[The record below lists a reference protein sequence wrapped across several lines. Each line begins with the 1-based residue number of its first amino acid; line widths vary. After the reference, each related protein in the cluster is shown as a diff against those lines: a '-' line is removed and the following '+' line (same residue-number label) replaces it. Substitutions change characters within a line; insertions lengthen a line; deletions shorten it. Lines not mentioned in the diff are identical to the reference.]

1 MNDKSLFLVSW
12 VPYRSFSATVLICAL
27 LFHAFPVSA
36 EVRGASDL
44 TVLDHRSGR
53 IVLQYNPVNPTG
65 ETVFLEGETFQ
76 SIEVPGA
83 GHMKDAGRPALP
95 VRGALVGIPSC
106 SEGPVLCRLVS
117 SETRTIESVRV
128 APAPRLFAEE
138 VDGKVSVRKEYA
150 FDALAYSQNN
160 FLPEEPVELR
170 YTGHLRD
177 RRVAFIE
184 IHPVQYNPARSE
196 IIVHERM
203 KISIEFRPCR
213 TCGDRSV
220 GPRTGPYERLIERS
234 TILAPGVP
242 MCRGAEW
249 LSVGDER
256 EAPGDVKIEVDS
268 DGLYRIEGSAL
279 EEIGYT
285 PSGLDPRNI
294 VMSSHGSEIPIL
306 VTGAEDGLLDP
317 ADELLFYGRAMTGVF
332 TSTNVYWLSA
342 GQEPGLRMQTR
353 DGSPTQGWP
362 VPEAFFTSRHAEE
375 DILYFGQHPGGME
388 VDHWFW
394 EVLRAPSTT
403 DFKVDLG
410 TIRDRAPPAGIRVLL
425 LGRTAL
431 AHHTRIYVNGTLV
444 DEAEWS
450 GQGEYI
456 HEASMP
462 QAVLLQ
468 GENRVTVEMVEN
480 PELPVDS
487 AYLNWIEIDYWDAY
501 IAEEECLAFEV
512 DEAGLHRFEVT
523 GFQIEDLVLLDVT
536 DPWAPVR
543 IEGWEVEP
551 AGETYN
557 LVFED
562 TVPSETRYLASSRSC
577 EPSPLAMLPDDPS
590 SWRSPENGADY
601 IAISHGSF
609 REAIS
614 PLLAFRESQGLR
626 TVFIDVQDA
635 YDEFSY
641 GVFDPQAIRDLI
653 AYACQS
659 WSPPAPLY
667 ILLVGN
673 ANLDYRDLLGT
684 GVLNYLPTH
693 LFYSPSLGETPTD
706 NWFACVS
713 GTDPLPDLFLGRISV
728 RTPSELE
735 TVVEKIIAYE
745 ELPSETWNSSIAM
758 VADSGSEFE
767 AISEMVIDEVV
778 PAGYEVGRFYKSS
791 LGSGLDNAL
800 KKAINEGALITNYV
814 GHGNIDIWSAGFSS
828 SDIYSLTNEDRLTF
842 AVAMTCLSGFF
853 AHPGDPYASSI
864 DCLAEEFLL
873 APGRGAVAT
882 WMPSGLGYTPEQEIL
897 ERELFSALLVDEDP
911 VLGAVTAEAKI
922 NGYAEYFLTTH
933 AIETMT
939 LLGDPATRIK
949 ASVDGDGDGVGY
961 GEDNC
966 PQVANPDQADSDADG
981 LGDACDSWA
990 LFGDVAG
997 GPEGHG
1003 PDGNLEA
1010 SDLAVALSLG
1020 LDRLD
1025 PEVQEC
1031 IALDLAPF
1039 EICDASGLPV
1049 IAVPAPDGKIDSAD
1063 LAVLTH
1069 LASGTLTLLPEC
1081 PP

>member
-1 MNDKSLFLVSW
+1 MKRLGKIAHAA
-12 VPYRSFSATVLICAL
+12 PVLICAL
-27 LFHAFPVSA
+27 LFHAFPESA
-36 EVRGASDL
+36 LARGASDL
-44 TVLDHRSGR
+44 TVLDHGPGR
-53 IVLQYNPVNPTG
+53 IELVYSPSDLVLEAVI
-65 ETVFLEGETFQ
+65 LEGEAFQ
-76 SIEVPGA
+76 SLVVPGA
-83 GHMKDAGRPALP
+83 GHRKDAGRPALP
-95 VRGALVGIPSC
+95 VRGELVGIPAC
-106 SEGPVLCRLVS
+106 IEGPVLCRLVS
-117 SETRTIESVRV
+117 SETRTLESVRV
-128 APAPRLFAEE
+128 APSPGLFPEE
-138 VDGKVSVRKEYA
+138 VDGRVRVREEYV
-150 FDALAYSQNN
+150 FDALAYSQNHL
-160 FLPEEPVELR
+160 LPEEPVELR
-170 YTGHLRD
+170 YTGYLRD
-177 RRVAFIE
+177 QRVAFVE

-196 IIVHERM
+196 IVVHECM
-203 KISIEFRPCR
+203 MISIEFRPCR
-213 TCGDRSV
+213 ACGGRAA

-234 TILAPGVP
+234 TILAKGAPT
-242 MCRGAEW
+242 CRGADW

-256 EAPGDVKIEVDS
+256 EAPGEVKIEVDS
-268 DGLYRIEGSAL
+268 DGLYRIEGRVL
-279 EEIGYT
+279 EEIGYA

-294 VMSSHGSEIPIL
+294 TVSSQGIDLPIL

-317 ADELLFYGRAMTGVF
+317 TDEILFYGRAMTGVF
-332 TSTNVYWLSA
+332 TSTNIYWLTA
-342 GQEPGLRMQTR
+342 GEEPGLRMQTR

-362 VPEAFFTSRHAEE
+362 VPEAFLTTLHAEE
-375 DILYFGQHPGGME
+375 EILYFGQHPGGMDE
-388 VDHWFW
+388 DHWYW

-403 DFKVDLG
+403 DFTVDLG
-410 TIRDRAPPAGIRVLL
+410 MIRDRATQAGIRVLL

-431 AHHTRIYVNGTLV
+431 DHHTRIYVNGNLV
-444 DEAEWS
+444 DEAEWC
-450 GQGEYI
+450 GQGEYL
-456 HEASMP
+456 HQASMP
-462 QAVLLQ
+462 QSVLLQ
-468 GENRVTVEMVEN
+468 GENTVTVELVEI
-480 PELPVDS
+480 PEVPVDS
-487 AYLNWIEIDYWDAY
+487 AYLNWVEIDYWDAY
-501 IAEEECLAFEV
+501 VAEEGCLVFEA
-512 DEAGLHRFEVT
+512 DKAGSHRFEVT
-523 GFQIEDLVLLDVT
+523 GFQSGDLVLLDVT

-543 IEGWEVEP
+543 IRGWEVEP
-551 AGETYN
+551 ARDDYK

-562 TVPSETRYLASSRSC
+562 SVGSETRYLASSRSC
-577 EPSPLAMLPDDPS
+577 EPSPQAMTPDEPS

-601 IAISHGSF
+601 IVIAHGSF
-609 REAIS
+609 LDAIS
-614 PLLAFRESQGLR
+614 PLLTFRESQGLR
-626 TVFIDVQDA
+626 TALIDVQDA

-653 AYACQS
+653 AYASQS

-667 ILLVGN
+667 VLLVGN

-745 ELPSETWNSSIAM
+745 ELPPEIWNSSIAM

-828 SDIYSLTNEDRLTF
+828 SDIYALTNKDRLTF

-864 DCLAEEFLL
+864 DCMAEEFLL

-897 ERELFSALLVDEDP
+897 EHELFSALLVDEDP
-911 VLGAVTAEAKI
+911 ILGAAVTEAKI

-939 LLGDPATRIK
+939 LLGDPATRLK

-966 PQVANPDQADSDADG
+966 PEAANPDQVDSDADG
-981 LGDACDSWA
+981 LGDVCDPWA

-997 GPEGHG
+997 GPEGHD
-1003 PDGNLEA
+1003 PDGSLEA
-1010 SDLAVALSLG
+1010 SDLAVAFSLG
-1020 LDRLD
+1020 LDRLN
-1025 PEVQEC
+1025 PEAQEC
-1031 IALDLAPF
+1031 TALDLAPLV
-1039 EICDASGLPV
+1039 ICDTSGLPV
-1049 IAVPAPDGKIDSAD
+1049 VAAPAPDGKIDSAD
-1063 LAVLTH
+1063 LAALAY
-1069 LASGTLTLLPEC
+1069 LASGTITLLPEC
-1081 PP
+1081 LP